1 MADTLAATIRTVML
15 LNRTVDQ
22 DIGTTVKAAT
32 DQQTYAITDG
42 SGSRQADLIYAAQR
56 TIPANSL
63 EEIDLRAI
71 TQTTLGVT
79 VNYDF
84 RQVRLI
90 RLRNEEPA
98 QTPAEIL
105 AAIPSRVIRVGVDP
119 GRPSV
124 VYAAE
129 VGPGSEW
136 FSVNYYTAWQVTD
149 ANRSFWIANPNST
162 PATYS
167 LWLLGTS
174 VAPA

>member
-22 DIGTTVKAAT
+22 DIGTTVKAAA

-56 TIPANSL
+56 TIPASSL

-84 RQVRLI
+84 RQVRLLRI
-90 RLRNEEPA
+90 RNDETTSGRHL
-98 QTPAEIL
+98 
-105 AAIPSRVIRVGVDP
+105 RVGVDP

-129 VGPGSEW
+129 IGPGSEW
-136 FSVNYYTAWQVTD
+136 FSINHVNAWVVNDT
-149 ANRSFWIANPNST
+149 NRSLWLSNPN
-162 PATYS
+162 AAAITYS
-167 LWLLGTS
+167 LWLLGTN